1 MNIFKEKKILFRN
14 AVRYADKADDNISE
28 LYALSDLRKT
38 LTDKQIEAI
47 REYKEAFHKLKAV
60 AQELES
66 GRSE

>member
-14 AVRYADKADDNISE
+14 AVRYADKADDYISE

-47 REYKEAFHKLKAV
+47 REYKEAFHKLKEV

>member
-28 LYALSDLRKT
+28 LYALPDLRKT

-47 REYKEAFHKLKAV
+47 REYKEAFHKLKAI
-60 AQELES
+60 AQEL
-66 GRSE
+66 